1 MDDDDI
7 GWNPTSHSSTP
18 LLSLLLPG
26 TVSCR
31 VVLLLLPLPPLLL
44 LPATNTTL
52 PKTLPETKL
61 ERDFLIPM
69 KKSINVL
76 VPVVKKM
83 KKWISIIVLS
93 KLQKCDKEEAES
105 REREREK
112 GDRRKGG

>member
-1 MDDDDI
+1 
-7 GWNPTSHSSTP
+7 
-18 LLSLLLPG
+18 
-26 TVSCR
+26 
-31 VVLLLLPLPPLLL
+31 
-44 LPATNTTL
+44 
-52 PKTLPETKL
+52 
-61 ERDFLIPM
+61 M

-105 REREREK
+105 REREREREK